1 MNPKKAGTL
10 TRVSVWFA
18 TVSSALTLAVSASQ
32 ASLTPPD
39 SMQGLDRDH
48 RIFIPEVVQHARSDE
63 RARFQAA
70 EKALR
75 EGNYKRYQLLSETL
89 QDYPLY
95 PYLELY
101 ELQRRLFSATAD
113 EMDALQ
119 SRYSDIPRARW
130 LHQQWM
136 MHLGSSGNWEELR
149 EASDGQSGNE
159 RLRCLSL
166 RAHLDGGD
174 HDRVMKAMP
183 GLWRTGASLPQACD
197 PLLDYW
203 RENDGLTADLAWER
217 MLLALDAENTGLASY
232 LRRYLPSDYREHGI
246 ALKNVH
252 RQPQRLRRVQDF
264 NEDNE
269 RMRDLVAHGMS
280 RYARRSPQGAVEIW
294 PHYRAIFD
302 FSDEQRLAVER
313 NLGLMLA
320 VKYDQNA
327 TRWLRAAAELDDDR
341 ALYEW
346 QVRVHLRHRDW
357 EGVLEA
363 LDTMPQELESSS
375 RWRYWRARALDQLGE
390 PALAETLFAEV
401 ADSRN
406 FYGFMAADRLGAPYQ
421 LNNQGHS
428 FSNDDVADITRMPAI
443 QRAYELYQLGR
454 MGHAR
459 QEWQRAM
466 HDLEPE
472 AVLVASRLAQSWGW
486 YEQGVNGAIAAQ
498 AWDHLDMRFPLPY
511 RQHFHQAANEKALDV
526 NWVYALA
533 RQESAFNSNARSHKG
548 AMGLLQ
554 LLPTTARETASQL
567 GLGFEGNA
575 QLYEPAYNIR
585 LGSAHLSELLETF
598 DNNRILATA
607 AYNAGSH
614 RVKRWLE
621 DGARDLDSD
630 IWVETMPFY
639 ETRQYV
645 QNVMAYTVIYGFR
658 RGEPPG
664 HLLTERELAC
674 MCLEQQ

>member
-1 MNPKKAGTL
+1 MSERTQRRTRMSILNPARQLAWSMML
-10 TRVSVWFA
+10 T
-18 TVSSALTLAVSASQ
+18 TGLAF
-32 ASLTPPD
+32 ASLPNP
-39 SMQGLDRDH
+39 GLQLQTQAEA
-48 RIFIPEVVQHARSDE
+48 IYIPEQVHTARDSERELFRQAEQALDE
-63 RARFQAA
+63 RDQERF
-70 EKALR
+70 
-75 EGNYKRYQLLSETL
+75 NQLLEQL
-89 QDYPLY
+89 QDYPLR
-95 PYLELY
+95 PYLELTA
-101 ELQRRLFSATAD
+101 LKKRLFIATPGD
-113 EMDALQ
+113 VKELVE
-119 SRYSDIPRARW
+119 RHNDIPKAHS
-130 LHQQWM
+130 LKQQWLT
-136 MHLGSSGNWEELR
+136 HLGASGQWASLR
-149 EASDGQSGNE
+149 DHHEGDQGNA
-159 RLRCLSL
+159 RLRCLAL
-166 RAHLDGGD
+166 RAHLRGED
-174 HDRVMKAMP
+174 HERIMGAMP
-183 GLWRTGASLPQACD
+183 DLWRTGASLPRACD

-203 RENDGLTADLAWER
+203 RENNGLTPDLAWER
-217 MLLALDAENTGLASY
+217 MLLALEAENTGLAGY

-264 NEDNE
+264 NENNE
-269 RMRDLVAHGMS
+269 RMRDLVAHGMA
-280 RYARRSPQGAVEIW
+280 RYARRSPKQAMEIW

-302 FSDEQRLAVER
+302 FPDEQRLAVER

-320 VKYDQNA
+320 VEYDRNA

-341 ALYEW
+341 ALHEW

-375 RWRYWRARALDQLGE
+375 RWRYWRARAMDQLGE
-390 PALAETLFAEV
+390 PTNAEALFAEV

-428 FSNDDVADITRMPAI
+428 FSNEDVAEITRMPAI
-443 QRAYELYQLGR
+443 QRAFELYQLGR

-459 QEWQRAM
+459 QEWHRAM
-466 HDLEPE
+466 NTLDPE

-486 YEQGVNGAIAAQ
+486 HEQGVNGAIAAQ

-511 RQHFHQAANEKALDV
+511 RQYFHQAANEKALDV

-554 LLPTTARETASQL
+554 LLPSTARETADQL
-567 GLGFEGNA
+567 GVGFEGNG

-585 LGSAHLSELLETF
+585 LGSAHLSELLEIF

-621 DGARDLDSD
+621 NGARDLDSD